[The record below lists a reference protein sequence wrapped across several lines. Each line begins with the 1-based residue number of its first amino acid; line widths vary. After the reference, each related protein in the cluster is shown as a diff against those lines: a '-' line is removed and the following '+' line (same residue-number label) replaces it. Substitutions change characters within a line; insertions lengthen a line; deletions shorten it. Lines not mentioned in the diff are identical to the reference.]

1 MGIISTQ
8 IQTKI
13 LSWFNIGG
21 KLSQGCEGE
30 DIMLWRIFTEV
41 LNIKNGFYID
51 VGAFLPRAYSNT
63 WILRKRLGF
72 KGINIEPSKE
82 GFKYFKRFRKNDIN
96 LNYLCGNKEMVT
108 EYAYNRELPSLSK
121 VGQGDF
127 RIMTTLKSI
136 CEEYSV
142 KEIDL
147 LDVDVEG
154 YELEVLKGHN
164 WGIRPKV
171 ISLEINDCKTTTL
184 DDILKNSI
192 MHKFVVDKGYETI
205 GKSQRNMI
213 YVNKN
218 LSKFPRR

>member
-1 MGIISTQ
+1 MVSSQ
-8 IQTKI
+8 KQRNI

-41 LNIKNGFYID
+41 LNIRDGFYID
-51 VGAFLPRAYSNT
+51 VGAFLPRMYSNT

-82 GFKYFKRFRKNDIN
+82 GFKLFKRFRKNDIN
-96 LNYLCGNKEMVT
+96 LNCLCGDKHCVT
-108 EYAYNRELPSLSK
+108 EYSYNKESPSLSK
-121 VGQGDF
+121 VGEGDY
-127 RIMTTLKSI
+127 RVMTTLKSI
-136 CEEYSV
+136 CEEHNV

-154 YELEVLKGHN
+154 YELEVLRGHN
-164 WGIRPKV
+164 WEIRPKV
-171 ISLEINDCKTTTL
+171 VSLEINDCETTTL
-184 DDILKNSI
+184 DDILKNSK
-192 MHKFVVDKGYETI
+192 MHHYVASAGYETI

-213 YVNKN
+213 YVDKN
-218 LSKFPRR
+218 LSEFPRR